1 MASTMR
7 AYRVVDW
14 GRAELVEIPIPAP
27 AEGQILVRVAG
38 NGLCHSDFDIMRMPA
53 EIGPLLDWKVP
64 FTIGHE
70 SAGWVEAVGAG
81 VTKVKP
87 GDAVA
92 LLSPQSCGAC
102 QYCVRGHDSACPNG
116 NAGRG
121 YGTDGGLADYVL
133 AGAERAV
140 IPLGTLDPTVA
151 GPLTDAG
158 ATAYHAVSRAKG
170 KLVPGSTAVVI
181 GAGGLGSFAIQ
192 FLRVMSPARVI
203 AVDSNPAR
211 LAFARELGAHET
223 MAGVDGETT
232 ARLLELT
239 GGDGAHAI
247 IDFVG
252 IDDTIDAGLAAVRRT
267 GAFVLVGAAGGTFR
281 RPWYGGLPREADIIH
296 FQGSTIAHLQEVVS
310 LAGAGLVRSEID
322 RFSLDDIDAA
332 YRALD
337 EGRLRGRAVVIP

>member
-1 MASTMR
+1 VR
-7 AYRVVDW
+7 AFRLVEW
-14 GRAELVEIPIPAP
+14 GRPPELVDTPVPTP
-27 AEGQILVRVAG
+27 GPGQILVRVAG

-53 EIGPLLDWKVP
+53 EFGPLLGWEVP

-81 VTKVKP
+81 VTKVAP

-102 QYCVRGHDSACPNG
+102 EYCVRGHDSACPNG
-116 NAGRG
+116 SAGRG
-121 YGTDGGLADYVL
+121 YGLDGGLAEYIL
-133 AGAERAV
+133 AGAEREV
-140 IPLGTLDPTVA
+140 IRLGGVDPVVA

-158 ATAYHAVSRAKG
+158 ATAYHAVSRARP

-181 GAGGLGSFAIQ
+181 GAGGLGAFAIQ
-192 FLRVMSPARVI
+192 FLRVLSPAIVV

-211 LAFARELGAHET
+211 LEFARELGAHVT
-223 MAGVDGETT
+223 LDGVDGETT

-239 GGDGAHAI
+239 NGDGAHAV

-252 IDDTIDAGLAAVRRT
+252 IDATIAAGLAAVRRT

-281 RPWYGGLPREADIIH
+281 APWYGGLPREADIIH
-296 FQGSTIAHLQEVVS
+296 FQGSTIAHLQEVVA
-310 LAGAGLVRSEID
+310 LAEAGLIRSEVD
-322 RFSLDDIDAA
+322 RFSLDTVEEA

-337 EGRLRGRAVVIP
+337 EGRLRGRAVVVP